1 MIIDGANLFDTAAAL
16 TATRVSTNVI
26 DLGIAR
32 DLGIG
37 DNRLK
42 LFAMLTSALLSGGA
56 STLNVQI
63 QGSTDNSTYTT
74 MAETGAIAKA
84 QLIAGVRLF
93 DTSIPRP
100 VPGQARP
107 RYLQLRYEVAVS
119 DFTAGAVT
127 AALVFDRDDNVYYPS
142 GIAVS
147 N

>member
-42 LFAMLTSALLSGGA
+42 LLALVTTTLLSAGA
-56 STLNVQI
+56 TTLNLQI
-63 QGSTDNSTYTT
+63 RGSTDNSSYTT

-84 QLIAGVRLF
+84 QLIAGTRLF
-93 DTSIPRP
+93 DVGIPRP

-127 AALVFDRDDNVYYPS
+127 AALVFDRDDTVYYPS
-142 GIAVS
+142 GIAIS